1 MTSKRLLVI
10 DDEEEICDLIRNVAE
25 GEGFE
30 VYTTVHPTEFLAAF
44 QTFKP
49 TVVML
54 DLVMPETD
62 GIECL
67 RHLAEIGCAA
77 PIFVM
82 SGYSGKLLES
92 ARSLGDAF
100 GLPFVQ
106 SLEKPIRVKRLRA
119 ALAEA
124 LHHTTGI

>member
-1 MTSKRLLVI
+1 MASKRLLVI
-10 DDEEEICDLIRNVAE
+10 DDEQEICDLIRDVAE

-30 VYTTVHPTEFLAAF
+30 VYSTVSPVEFKTAYKS
-44 QTFKP
+44 FKP
-49 TVVML
+49 TLVIL

-67 RHLAEIGCAA
+67 RYLAGLECTA
-77 PIFVM
+77 PILVM

-100 GLPFVQ
+100 GLPSVQ
-106 SLEKPIRVKRLRA
+106 SLEKPLRVKLLRA
-119 ALAEA
+119 ALAASQGEA
-124 LHHTTGI
+124 S

>member
-1 MTSKRLLVI
+1 MAVKRLLVM
-10 DDEEEICDLIRNVAE
+10 DDEQEICDLIRDVAK

-30 VYTTVHPTEFLAAF
+30 VRATVDPTEFKTAVKN
-44 QTFKP
+44 FKP
-49 TVVML
+49 TLIVL

-62 GIECL
+62 GIELL
-67 RHLAEIGCAA
+67 RLLAEDGCTI
-77 PIFVM
+77 PILVM

-100 GLPFVQ
+100 GLPYVR
-106 SLEKPIRVKRLRA
+106 SLEKPLRVKRLRD

-124 LHHTTGI
+124 SQS